1 MKIFVGL
8 YFSFSECKYNLFFV
22 SLQLQDPLF
31 RLTSRNIIT
40 KRYEANNSGNHFSF
54 NAFCPCTILTA
65 RQDSETNRN
74 SIDTV
79 ANNDDDGIAAYSV
92 TTSADND
99 AVGYDAALAATSDQ
113 TDMTLQAQLQEYLK
127 QNGYE

>member
-8 YFSFSECKYNLFFV
+8 YFSFSGCKYNLFFV
-22 SLQLQDPLF
+22 SLQLQEPFF
-31 RLTSRNIIT
+31 RITSRNIIT
-40 KRYEANNSGNHFSF
+40 KRYEANNSDNHFSF

-99 AVGYDAALAATSDQ
+99 AVGYDLALSATSDQ
-113 TDMTLQAQLQEYLK
+113 TDMTLQDQLQEYLK

>member
-8 YFSFSECKYNLFFV
+8 YSSVSECKYNLFFV
-22 SLQLQDPLF
+22 SLQLQDPFF

-40 KRYEANNSGNHFSF
+40 KRYEANNSDNHFSF

-65 RQDSETNRN
+65 RQDSETTETV
-74 SIDTV
+74 SDTV

-92 TTSADND
+92 TTSAHND
-99 AVGYDAALAATSDQ
+99 AVGYDLALSATSDQ
-113 TDMTLQAQLQEYLK
+113 TDMTLQDQLQEYLK

>member
-1 MKIFVGL
+1 MK
-8 YFSFSECKYNLFFV
+8 
-22 SLQLQDPLF
+22 Q
-31 RLTSRNIIT
+31 
-40 KRYEANNSGNHFSF
+40 
-54 NAFCPCTILTA
+54 TILTIILA
-65 RQDSETNRN
+65 LTLFVPAQFWQQDKTPKQTETV
-74 SIDTV
+74 SDTV
-79 ANNDDDGIAAYSV
+79 ANNDDEGTAAYSD

>member
-1 MKIFVGL
+1 MSDCIFPFL
-8 YFSFSECKYNLFFV
+8 SANIIYFFV
-22 SLQLQDPLF
+22 SLQLQDPFF

-40 KRYEANNSGNHFSF
+40 KRYEANNSDNHFSF

-65 RQDSETNRN
+65 RQDSETTETV
-74 SIDTV
+74 SDTV
-79 ANNDDDGIAAYSV
+79 AYNDDDGITAYSD
-92 TTSADND
+92 TTSDDND
-99 AVGYDAALAATSDQ
+99 TIGYDAALAATSDQ

>member
-22 SLQLQDPLF
+22 SLQLQDPFF

-40 KRYEANNSGNHFSF
+40 KRYEANNSDNHFSF
-54 NAFCPCTILTA
+54 TLFVPAQFWQ
-65 RQDSETNRN
+65 QDKTPKQTETV
-74 SIDTV
+74 SDTV
-79 ANNDDDGIAAYSV
+79 ANNDDEGIAAYSV
-92 TTSADND
+92 TTSDDND
-99 AVGYDAALAATSDQ
+99 TVGYDLALSATSDQ
-113 TDMTLQAQLQEYLK
+113 TDMTLQEYLK